1 MVVTLG
7 GGSLGGLCVLGGV
20 EYVLACYVSTCGGVH
35 VCECE
40 HMHVTACMEIR
51 EQPWMLVLIFPCSL
65 LHTQAGCPPLNYI
78 FQMVCFM

>member
-7 GGSLGGLCVLGGV
+7 RGITGRFLCVLGGV

-40 HMHVTACMEIR
+40 HMHVTACMKIR
-51 EQPWMLVLIFPCSL
+51 EQPWVLVLIF
-65 LHTQAGCPPLNYI
+65 H
-78 FQMVCFM
+78 FV